1 MIKLVSLFVLGS
13 GMLMAMPPIPDL
25 PSADT
30 GTFSDTGSEPD
41 TGGSADTGEDTP
53 TDTGTNPDLNTPTD
67 TGSEPD
73 TGSATDPEGTTG
85 DNNTYS
91 ASQLANEKG
100 GGCSV
105 TAASQGSWL
114 FGLFGLLALGR
125 RKGE

>member
-30 GTFSDTGSEPD
+30 GTFS
-41 TGGSADTGEDTP
+41 
-53 TDTGTNPDLNTPTD
+53 D